1 MLYAFYIDNFNSFLS
16 KCNMGRWQCTED
28 KCSEMC
34 ELVGINHVRTL
45 DNYEYSFN
53 PASLCEFKV
62 VSVCII
68 TD

>member
-1 MLYAFYIDNFNSFLS
+1 
-16 KCNMGRWQCTED
+16 MGRWQCTED

-53 PASLCEFKV
+53 PGSLCEFKV